1 MYDLKGLKSVGRMAV
16 PNERGSLGSGGFSLN
31 GLVAG

>member
-1 MYDLKGLKSVGRMAV
+1 MHDLDGFKSDGRMAV
-16 PNERGSLGSGGFSLN
+16 PTERGSLASGGFSLN